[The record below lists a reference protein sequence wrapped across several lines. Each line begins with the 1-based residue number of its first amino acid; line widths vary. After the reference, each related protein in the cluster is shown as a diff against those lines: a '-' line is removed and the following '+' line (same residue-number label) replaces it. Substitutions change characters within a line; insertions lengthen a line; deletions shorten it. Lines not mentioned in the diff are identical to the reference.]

1 MPKTLMQSVVSQ
13 LQKERTRLEDELH
26 RITTGLVAFGN
37 VYMHG
42 SQPKAAVATR
52 KKRTISAA
60 GRKRIAAAQRARW
73 ARIKGQKVS
82 ISARKGR
89 KMSLAARKRI
99 VAAQKARWQSGGRHK
114 GRPRLPISADASD
127 YNYDTKCYCC
137 GAQPPGKAVLGVNV
151 KQLFDL
157 TARVA
162 IVSGGS
168 MGLGRQM
175 AEGLA
180 EMGANLVLCARKKE
194 RCEEAAEALR
204 SLGVQT
210 LALGCDVRDRAAIQE
225 VVDATLAKFGRVDI
239 LVNNAGV
246 SWGAPVEE
254 MTLEQWDKVLSTNLT
269 GTFLFCQA
277 AGKAMVA
284 QGSGKIINIASVAG
298 LDGASAEL
306 QAIGYH
312 ASKAGVIAFTKD
324 LACQWAPHN
333 IQVNAIAP
341 GWFPTHMSEWIIE
354 HRKDSLLAKIPA
366 GRFGGDHDLKGAA
379 VFLASDASAY
389 VTGHVLVVDGGL
401 WAGKNK
407 SL

>member
-1 MPKTLMQSVVSQ
+1 M
-13 LQKERTRLEDELH
+13 
-26 RITTGLVAFGN
+26 A
-37 VYMHG
+37 
-42 SQPKAAVATR
+42 
-52 KKRTISAA
+52 
-60 GRKRIAAAQRARW
+60 
-73 ARIKGQKVS
+73 
-82 ISARKGR
+82 
-89 KMSLAARKRI
+89 
-99 VAAQKARWQSGGRHK
+99 
-114 GRPRLPISADASD
+114 LPS
-127 YNYDTKCYCC
+127 
-137 GAQPPGKAVLGVNV
+137 GKAVLAVNV

-157 TARVA
+157 TGRLA

-168 MGLGRQM
+168 IGLGRQM

-204 SLGVQT
+204 SLGGQT
-210 LALGCDVRDRAAIQE
+210 LALECDVKNKAAIQH
-225 VVDATLAKFGRVDI
+225 VVDETLGKFGRIDI

-254 MTLEQWDKVLSTNLT
+254 MTLEQWDRVLSTNLT

-277 AGKAMVA
+277 VGNAMIA

-298 LDGASAEL
+298 LSGASAEL

-312 ASKAGVIAFTKD
+312 ASKGGVIAFTKD
-324 LACQWAPHN
+324 LACKWAPHN

-341 GWFPTHMSEWIIE
+341 GWFPTHMSGWIIE
-354 HRKDSLLAKIPA
+354 HRKDSLLAKIPL

-389 VTGHVLVVDGGL
+389 VTGHVLVVDGGQTA
-401 WAGKNK
+401 W
-407 SL
+407 